1 MAARFLIAALIAAA
15 ASAQSID
22 KTLYSAHAE
31 TPSDLQT
38 LVNVVRT
45 IGEIQRVSMDVAHKA
60 ITVTGDAGQV
70 AVAEWLCSELDHPT
84 AVQPTAEYRMQGGD
98 ASIVRVYY
106 LANITTPQGLQ
117 EAVNSVR
124 SIADVQRFLPDFS
137 LHAIVMRGTR
147 DQAAAVDW
155 LLHELDQNTPPDNS
169 QNFPMPG
176 LSDQVVKIF
185 ALKHATTPQALQEAV
200 NLTRSIADIQ
210 RFFPYSL
217 RNEIVARGTAEQIAL
232 AGWLL
237 QQLDQPPA
245 ATATPPAEYR
255 LPGNYSPVVRVA
267 YLSAATT
274 PVSLQETVN
283 AVRTATSMQRIF
295 PNNFRKAIAMR
306 GTADQV
312 SRADLLIKER
322 DQ

>member
-1 MAARFLIAALIAAA
+1 MAARYLIAALIAAA
-15 ASAQSID
+15 ASAQDID
-22 KTLYSAHAE
+22 KTFYSARVESPA
-31 TPSDLQT
+31 DLQT
-38 LVNVVRT
+38 IVNVVRS
-45 IGEIQRVSMDVAHKA
+45 IGDIPRVTSDFAHKA
-60 ITVTGDAGQV
+60 ITVSGNPDQV
-70 AVAEWLCSELDHPT
+70 AVADWLCHELDNSPG
-84 AVQPTAEYRMQGGD
+84 ARPPREYRMTS
-98 ASIVRVYY
+98 ATPSIIRIYY
-106 LANITTPQGLQ
+106 LANIKTRRTQ
-117 EAVNSVR
+117 EIVNAIR
-124 SIADVQRFLPDFS
+124 SITDIQRFFPDNA
-137 LHAIVMRGTR
+137 LNAIVARGTA
-147 DQAAAVDW
+147 DQMAAVDW
-155 LLHELDQNTPPDNS
+155 LLRELDQDTPADNS
-169 QNFPMPG
+169 QNFPMAG
-176 LSDQVVKIF
+176 LPDQVAKVF

-210 RFFPYSL
+210 RFFPYNA
-217 RNEIVARGTAEQIAL
+217 RAVIVARGTAEQVAL

-245 ATATPPAEYR
+245 TTATAPAEYR
-255 LPGNYSPVVRVA
+255 LTGNYNPVIRVA

-274 PVSLQETVN
+274 PLSLMETVT